1 MMDGSMMG
9 GMVPHGDCGPDH
21 HGMPVNGPMCDEYG
35 RGRNV
40 SIEIQFEVFFLLTF
54 SIRQGRVTLVG
65 RLNNLPAFLF
75 QIKFLKEVKK
85 LTDLFYIFVE
95 TFFTWVFSET
105 KS

>member
-40 SIEIQFEVFFLLTF
+40 SI
-54 SIRQGRVTLVG
+54 
-65 RLNNLPAFLF
+65 
-75 QIKFLKEVKK
+75 
-85 LTDLFYIFVE
+85 
-95 TFFTWVFSET
+95 
-105 KS
+105 